1 MNIED
6 PEERAA
12 LQQEIQSAI
21 AAGRE
26 VGPDMDKHL
35 ADSVLDRYAKER
47 AARERA
53 ASTKAVTRSAVA
65 PPATPSSNVEVIGRM
80 VMSVIGLVA
89 IVAILLIRPEY
100 FWLPLIFGM
109 MILRW
114 WGRGGRRGWHGR
126 HSYRSYYR
134 RNDDLGDAPP
144 RNLDSTVRSQSEFI

>member
-53 ASTKAVTRSAVA
+53 ASTKAVVRSAVA
-65 PPATPSSNVEVIGRM
+65 APATQANLFESLGRT
-80 VMSVIGLVA
+80 VV
-89 IVAILLIRPEY
+89 IVAIAAVAVILTLEGKLEDGRFIG
-100 FWLPLIFGM
+100 PLIFFFFIFGGSFF
-109 MILRW
+109 R
-114 WGRGGRRGWHGR
+114 GRRNWHNH
-126 HSYRSYYR
+126 HSDRSSRNHYR
-134 RNDDLGDAPP
+134 RNDDMRDNTP
-144 RNLDSTVRSQSEFI
+144 RNQSEFV